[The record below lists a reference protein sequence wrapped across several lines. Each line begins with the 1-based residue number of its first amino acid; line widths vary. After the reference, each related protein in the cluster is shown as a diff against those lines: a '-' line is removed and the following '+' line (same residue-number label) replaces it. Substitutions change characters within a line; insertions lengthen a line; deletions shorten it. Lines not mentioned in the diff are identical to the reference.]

1 MIFTVNKIDK
11 HFKHFKH
18 FKHNKKYKYNHKKLL
33 YDPFKKGI
41 N

>member
-33 YDPFKKGI
+33 IDPIKNGK
-41 N
+41 